1 MAAQSEGPGKRRNT
15 GGNWP
20 FNTRLPVYT
29 CLLRM
34 FRNYLQ
40 IALRSLQKQP
50 GYAFINVFGLAV
62 GMAAF
67 FTISL
72 FLSEELSYDRHFDG
86 ADDIYRWS
94 IEGSFRTGPVNTAMS
109 SSGWGPGL
117 AENVPEIESVTRMKP
132 PNQMWLV
139 ARDDLKFLEKGFVFI
154 DSTAFDV
161 FGFDLV
167 TGTED
172 ALRAPFSV
180 VITESIAFKY
190 FGNQDPMGRVLK
202 LDNQYDFTVTGV
214 IRDAEGPSHFKAD
227 FLASFSTLQNP
238 IYGPD
243 FLNNQFNFA
252 IYTYMKL
259 RPGTDPGIV
268 AEKADTYI
276 DQTIGEQLGA
286 MGAEVSSLMQ
296 PVTSIHLE
304 SHLDNEILPNGSL
317 TTIWALSAIALFILA
332 IACINY
338 MNLATAR
345 SAQRSREVGIR
356 KTMGAER
363 SQLIRQF
370 LGESLVLSLLS
381 MVLAVGLV
389 YFFLPTFNTA
399 ASTNLS
405 LMSGG
410 LPAAILTFV
419 GIAILCGV
427 AAGSYP
433 ALYLSRFQ
441 PALVLKGAH
450 GSAASGG
457 ALRRVLVVFQFAI
470 SIILIVATVVV
481 FRQLNFTRDMDLGFD
496 REQVVVVQ
504 LTDPNIRT
512 QYKQFRDRVRQLPS
526 VVSISGSS
534 AAPGFFV
541 GNQPVVPDDGSPDD
555 QFFLQ
560 AFTSDFDFIETLG
573 IDMVA
578 GRAPSMD
585 RPADSLGA
593 FIINETAVR
602 EFGWSSAEEALTH
615 SINFGG
621 GPFGGEIIGVFEDFH
636 AESLHE
642 PIEPAIITILNE
654 QTYFYALIRTRAGQ
668 TREATEAIGRIWS
681 DLYPAYIYQ
690 FSFLEDDVDALYAAD
705 LQLGRLFGGFSFLT
719 ILIACLGLFG
729 LASFTAERRTQE
741 IGVRKVMGA
750 ETSEIVLLLAKD
762 FTKFV
767 GLAFVVASPL
777 AWIGM
782 NRWLDSFQYRVDFGI
797 GSLLMVGLAVL
808 VIALITVGY
817 QTIKASL
824 ANPVDALKYE

>member
-1 MAAQSEGPGKRRNT
+1 
-15 GGNWP
+15 
-20 FNTRLPVYT
+20 
-29 CLLRM
+29 M

-67 FTISL
+67 FMISL
-72 FLSEELSYDRHFDG
+72 FLSKELSYDRHFDRSE
-86 ADDIYRWS
+86 DLYRWA

-117 AENVPEIESVTRMKP
+117 MESVPEIESVTRLKP
-132 PNQMWLV
+132 PQQMWLV

-167 TGTED
+167 TGSKD
-172 ALRAPFSV
+172 ALRAPYSV
-180 VITESIAFKY
+180 VLTESMADKY
-190 FGNQDPMGRVLK
+190 FGNQDPMGRVLR

-214 IRDAEGPSHFKAD
+214 IRDPAGPSHFKAD
-227 FLASFSTLQNP
+227 FLASFTTLRTP
-238 IYGPD
+238 IYGVD
-243 FLNNQFNFA
+243 LTVGDFNFA
-252 IYTYMKL
+252 VYSYLKL
-259 RPGTDPGIV
+259 RPGSDIEIIR
-268 AEKADTYI
+268 EKANDYL
-276 DQTIGEQLGA
+276 DQSIGEQLSA
-286 MGAEVSSLMQ
+286 MGAEVHTLLQ

-304 SHLDNEILPNGSL
+304 SHLDNEVLPNGSM
-317 TTIWALSAIALFILA
+317 TTVWALSAIALFILV

-363 SQLIRQF
+363 SQLVRQF
-370 LGESLVLSLLS
+370 LGESVVLSLLS
-381 MVLAVGLV
+381 MVLAVGMV
-389 YFFLPTFNTA
+389 YLFLPTFNTA
-399 ASTNLS
+399 ASTDLNL
-405 LMSGG
+405 LSGG
-410 LPAAILTFV
+410 LLAAMVTFLGV
-419 GIAILCGV
+419 AIVCGV

-433 ALYLSRFQ
+433 ALFLSRFQ
-441 PALVLKGAH
+441 PAQVLKGGP

-457 ALRRVLVVFQFAI
+457 ALRRALVVFQFAI

-496 REQVVVVQ
+496 REQVIVVQ
-504 LTDPNIRT
+504 LTDPNIRA

-526 VVSISGSS
+526 VESISASS
-534 AAPGFFV
+534 SAPGFFV
-541 GNQPVVPDDGSPDD
+541 GNQPVVPDDGSPED

-560 AFTSDFDFIETLG
+560 AFTSDFDFVETLG
-573 IDMVA
+573 VEMVA
-578 GRAPSMD
+578 GRAPSID

-593 FIINETAVR
+593 FIINEAAVA
-602 EFGWSSAEEALTH
+602 EFGWGSPEDALSH
-615 SINFGG
+615 SVSFGG
-621 GPFGGEIIGVFEDFH
+621 GPFGGEIIGVFKDFH

-668 TREATEAIGRIWS
+668 ARDAIEAVGDIWN
-681 DLYPAYIYQ
+681 DLYPAYIYDY
-690 FSFLEDDVDALYAAD
+690 SFLENDVDALYAAD

-729 LASFTAERRTQE
+729 LASFTAEQRTKE

-750 ETSEIVLLLAKD
+750 GTGEIVLLLARD

-767 GLAFVVASPL
+767 GVAFIVASPL
-777 AWIGM
+777 DWIGM
-782 NRWLDSFQYRVDFGI
+782 NRWLDSFQYRVDFGVV
-797 GSLLMVGLAVL
+797 SLLLVGVGVLA
-808 VIALITVGY
+808 IALLTVGY
-817 QTIKASL
+817 QTIRASL
-824 ANPVDALKYE
+824 ANPVEALKYE

>member
-1 MAAQSEGPGKRRNT
+1 
-15 GGNWP
+15 
-20 FNTRLPVYT
+20 
-29 CLLRM
+29 M
-34 FRNYLQ
+34 FKNYLQ

-50 GYAFINVFGLAV
+50 GYAFINVFGLAI

-72 FLSEELSYDRHFDG
+72 FLSEELSYDKHFDRSE
-86 ADDIYRWS
+86 DIYRWS

-117 AENVPEIESVTRMKP
+117 MESVPEIESVARMKP
-132 PNQMWLV
+132 PQQMWLV
-139 ARDDLKFLEKGFVFI
+139 ARDDVKFLEKGFVFI

-161 FGFDLV
+161 FGFDLI
-167 TGTED
+167 TGTEQ

-180 VITESIAFKY
+180 VLTESMAGKY
-190 FGNQDPMGRVLK
+190 FGTQDPMGRVLR

-214 IRDAEGPSHFKAD
+214 IEDPAGPSHFKAD
-227 FLASFSTLQNP
+227 FLASFTTLRTP
-238 IYGPD
+238 IYGVD
-243 FLNNQFNFA
+243 MTTGDFNFA
-252 IYTYMKL
+252 LYTYLKL
-259 RPGTDPGIV
+259 RPGSDPESV
-268 AEKADTYI
+268 REKADTYL

-286 MGAEVSSLMQ
+286 MGAEVNTLLQ
-296 PVTSIHLE
+296 PLTSIHLE
-304 SHLDNEILPNGSL
+304 SHLDNEILANGSM
-317 TTIWALSAIALFILA
+317 TTIWALSAIALFILV

-363 SQLIRQF
+363 PQLIRQF
-370 LGESLVLSLLS
+370 LGESLVLSLVS

-389 YFFLPTFNTA
+389 FLFLPTFNTA
-399 ASTNLS
+399 AGTDLT
-405 LMSGG
+405 LLSGG
-410 LPAAILTFV
+410 LFSAILTFV
-419 GIAILCGV
+419 GIAVLCGV

-433 ALYLSRFQ
+433 ALFLSRFQ

-457 ALRRVLVVFQFAI
+457 ALRRALVVFQFAI

-496 REQVVVVQ
+496 REQVIVVQ
-504 LTDPNIRT
+504 LTDPNIRNE
-512 QYKQFRDRVRQLPS
+512 YKQFRDRVRELPS
-526 VVSISGSS
+526 VTSVSASS
-534 AAPGFFV
+534 SAPGFFV
-541 GNQPVVPDDGSPDD
+541 GNQPVIPDDGSPED

-560 AFTSDFDFIETLG
+560 AFTSDFDFVETLG
-573 IDMVA
+573 VEMVA
-578 GRAPSMD
+578 GRSPSME
-585 RPADSLGA
+585 RPADSIGA
-593 FIINETAVR
+593 FIINEAAVA
-602 EFGWSSAEEALTH
+602 EFGWGSAEEALSH
-615 SINFGG
+615 SIAFGG
-621 GPFGGEIIGVFEDFH
+621 GPFGGEIIGVFQDFH

-642 PIEPAIITILNE
+642 PIEPAVITILNE

-668 TREATEAIGRIWS
+668 TRDAIEDVGRIWS

-690 FSFLEDDVDALYAAD
+690 YSFLEDDVDALYAAD
-705 LQLGRLFGGFSFLT
+705 QQLGRLFGGFSFLT

-729 LASFTAERRTQE
+729 LASFTAERRTKE

-750 ETSEIVLLLAKD
+750 ETKEIVMLLAKD

-767 GLAFVVASPL
+767 GVAFIIASPL

-782 NRWLDSFQYRVDFGI
+782 NRWLDSFQYRVEFGI
-797 GSLLMVGLAVL
+797 GSLLIVGLGVL
-808 VIALITVGY
+808 VIALLTVGY

>member
-1 MAAQSEGPGKRRNT
+1 
-15 GGNWP
+15 
-20 FNTRLPVYT
+20 
-29 CLLRM
+29 M
-34 FRNYLQ
+34 FKNYLQ

-50 GYAFINVFGLAV
+50 GYAFINVFGLAI

-72 FLSEELSYDRHFDG
+72 FLSEELSYDRHFED
-86 ADDIYRWS
+86 ADDVYRWS
-94 IEGSFRTGPVNTAMS
+94 VEGSFRTGPVNTAMS

-117 AENVPEIESVTRMKP
+117 MESVPEIESVARMKP
-132 PNQMWLV
+132 PQQMWLV
-139 ARDDLKFLEKGFVFI
+139 ARDDVKFLEKGFVFI

-161 FGFDLV
+161 FGFDLI
-167 TGTED
+167 TGTEQ

-180 VITESIAFKY
+180 VLTESMAGKY
-190 FGNQDPMGRVLK
+190 FGTQDPMGRVLR

-214 IRDAEGPSHFKAD
+214 IEDPAGPSHFKAD
-227 FLASFSTLQNP
+227 FLASFTTLRTP
-238 IYGPD
+238 IYGVD
-243 FLNNQFNFA
+243 MTTGDFNFA
-252 IYTYMKL
+252 LYTYLKL
-259 RPGTDPGIV
+259 RPGSDPESV
-268 AEKADTYI
+268 REKADTYL

-286 MGAEVSSLMQ
+286 MGAEVGTLLQ
-296 PVTSIHLE
+296 PLTSIHLE
-304 SHLDNEILPNGSL
+304 SHLDNEILANGSM
-317 TTIWALSAIALFILA
+317 TTIWALSAIALFILV

-363 SQLIRQF
+363 GQLIRQF
-370 LGESLVLSLLS
+370 LGESLVLSLVS

-389 YFFLPTFNTA
+389 FLFLPTFNTA
-399 ASTNLS
+399 AGTDLT
-405 LMSGG
+405 LLSGG
-410 LPAAILTFV
+410 LFSAILTFV
-419 GIAILCGV
+419 GIAVLCGV

-433 ALYLSRFQ
+433 ALFLSRFQ

-457 ALRRVLVVFQFAI
+457 ALRRALVVFQFAI

-496 REQVVVVQ
+496 REQVIVVQ
-504 LTDPNIRT
+504 LTDPNIRNE
-512 QYKQFRDRVRQLPS
+512 YKQFRDRVRELPS
-526 VVSISGSS
+526 VTSVSASS
-534 AAPGFFV
+534 SAPGFFV
-541 GNQPVVPDDGSPDD
+541 GNQPVVPDDGSPED

-560 AFTSDFDFIETLG
+560 AFTSDFDFVETLG
-573 IDMVA
+573 VEMVA
-578 GRAPSMD
+578 GRSPSME
-585 RPADSLGA
+585 RPADSIGA
-593 FIINETAVR
+593 FIINEAAVA
-602 EFGWSSAEEALTH
+602 EFGWGSAEEALSH
-615 SINFGG
+615 SIAFGG
-621 GPFGGEIIGVFEDFH
+621 GPFGGEIIGVFQDFH

-642 PIEPAIITILNE
+642 PIEPAVITILNE
-654 QTYFYALIRTRAGQ
+654 QTYFYALIRSRAGQ
-668 TREATEAIGRIWS
+668 TRDAIEDVGRIWS

-690 FSFLEDDVDALYAAD
+690 YSFLEDDVDALYAAD
-705 LQLGRLFGGFSFLT
+705 QQLGRLFGGFSFLT

-729 LASFTAERRTQE
+729 LASFTAERRTKE

-750 ETSEIVLLLAKD
+750 ETKEIVMLLAKD

-767 GLAFVVASPL
+767 GVAFIVASPL

-797 GSLLMVGLAVL
+797 GSLLIVGLGVL
-808 VIALITVGY
+808 VIALLTVGY